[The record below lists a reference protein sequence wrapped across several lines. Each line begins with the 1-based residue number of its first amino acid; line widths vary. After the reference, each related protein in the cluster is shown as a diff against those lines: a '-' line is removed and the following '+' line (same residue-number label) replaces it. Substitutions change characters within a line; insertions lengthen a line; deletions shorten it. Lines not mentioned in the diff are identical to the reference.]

1 MSPRVDPTIPIFCN
15 IYLTAYKANSVIGT
29 IREFSASD
37 TPFTPWL
44 MPEHPSHIHNWP
56 PLPAVETV
64 WSYVRKFESLEWIA
78 FRGSTECGIIE
89 SSDYRV

>member
-1 MSPRVDPTIPIFCN
+1 M
-15 IYLTAYKANSVIGT
+15 YAYEANNGLGT

-37 TPFTPWL
+37 TPLTPWL
-44 MPEHPSHIHNWP
+44 MPEHPTHIYNWP

-78 FRGSTECGIIE
+78 FEANTECGIVE
-89 SSDYRV
+89 SFEPNVR